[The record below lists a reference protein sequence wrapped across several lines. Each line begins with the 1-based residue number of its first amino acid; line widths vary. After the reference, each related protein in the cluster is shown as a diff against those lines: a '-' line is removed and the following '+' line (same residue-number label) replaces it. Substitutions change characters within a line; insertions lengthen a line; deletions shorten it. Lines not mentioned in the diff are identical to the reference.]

1 MPSAPRVTTTQILAP
16 PTWLILLEGEQ
27 DMATSTQVGDVV
39 ADALRS
45 RDPVIVD
52 LTQVTFA
59 ESSLLAVL
67 LAANERARRRRLAVV
82 VSPGGSVD
90 RLFNLVEARSILA
103 VFPTRDQA
111 IEWLQTDP
119 TPTPLA

>member
-27 DMATSTQVGDVV
+27 DMATSTPVGDVV

>member
-67 LAANERARRRRLAVV
+67 LAANERGRRRRLAVV

>member
-27 DMATSTQVGDVV
+27 HMATSTQVGDVV

>member
-1 MPSAPRVTTTQILAP
+1 M
-16 PTWLILLEGEQ
+16 
-27 DMATSTQVGDVV
+27 STHVGDVI

-45 RDPVIVD
+45 RDPVVVD

-82 VSPGGSVD
+82 VSPGGSID
-90 RLFNLVEARSILA
+90 RLFNLVEARTILA

-111 IEWLQTDP
+111 IDWLQTGAL
-119 TPTPLA
+119 PTPLG